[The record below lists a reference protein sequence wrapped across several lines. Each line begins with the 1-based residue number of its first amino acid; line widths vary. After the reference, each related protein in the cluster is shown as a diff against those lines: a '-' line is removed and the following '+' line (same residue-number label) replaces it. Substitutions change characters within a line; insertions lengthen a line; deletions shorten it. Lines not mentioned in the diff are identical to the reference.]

1 MRDSIKISIF
11 TIVVIVVASILVV
24 TIMSVDSSMKKN
36 TIKDYKTIVVNGEEY
51 DTRDI
56 KKVKCGGY
64 AGAVILI
71 LKDGTEIHTTSYTLK
86 N

>member
-11 TIVVIVVASILVV
+11 VIGTIIVAAILVV
-24 TIMSVDSSMKKN
+24 AIMNVDSGMKKN

-56 KKVKCGGY
+56 KKVNSGGY
-64 AGAVILI
+64 AGAVII
-71 LKDGTEIHTTSYTLK
+71 TLKDGTEIHTTSYTLK

>member
-1 MRDSIKISIF
+1 MKDETKILILTILIITAASVFAIGIKKADSGI
-11 TIVVIVVASILVV
+11 
-24 TIMSVDSSMKKN
+24 KKN
-36 TIKDYKTIVVNGEEY
+36 TIKDFKTITVNGEEY

-56 KKVKCGGY
+56 KEIKSGGY
-64 AGAVILI
+64 SGAVVIT

>member
-1 MRDSIKISIF
+1 MRDSIKISIVA
-11 TIVVIVVASILVV
+11 IVMIIVVAILVV
-24 TIMSVDSSMKKN
+24 AIIKIDSDDKKN

-56 KKVKCGGY
+56 KKVTSGGY
-64 AGAVILI
+64 AGAVVIT